1 MIHILLQVFAQF
13 LEFLSGVRVIL
24 AFSLDLFGHIHL
36 IEPNDRLLELLVV
49 GDIVQSIVHLVLEL
63 SLLLFLLLED
73 LAQVTMLSNQPTH
86 PHTQVFYDQTQ
97 VHEDSLEVSLL
108 LLHLVGLIL
117 EIVDG
122 FASGTNITLQLLN
135 LIVKHK
141 LELLQFLSL
150 LLQVMDPFVL
160 ISDRGLSFGQ
170 FQSLAL
176 NVGLQLIES
185 SDELIQ
191 LRLLILDVPCETL
204 LRRLARL
211 IFLCDRCQIRLMLN
225 ALVDDLN

>member
-86 PHTQVFYDQTQ
+86 SHTQVFYDQTQ

-141 LELLQFLSL
+141 LELLQFLGL

-170 FQSLAL
+170 FQGLAL
-176 NVGLQLIES
+176 NVSLQLIES

-211 IFLCDRCQIRLMLN
+211 IFLCDRRQIRLMLH